1 MGLGL
6 SIVDRACRR
15 LGHPV
20 TVRSERGKGSVFSV
34 TLPVAAAVDQDCGR
48 KTDDNN
54 AISEDMDLIVLIV
67 ENNSDVLFAT
77 AQKIESWGGSVLT
90 AASTAE
96 ALEQVREIGMAPD
109 IILADYQLDGD
120 DNGIK
125 TILSVREETQTE
137 VPAIMITASREET
150 LAEDSRSHDFTV
162 LTKPVKLSRLR
173 PLIDWKTRRPPMF

>member
-15 LGHPV
+15 LGHEV
-20 TVRSERGKGSVFSV
+20 VVESEPGKGSVFSI
-34 TLPVAAAVDQDCGR
+34 TLPVVAAPDQER
-48 KTDDNN
+48 RRETDDRHTMLD
-54 AISEDMDLIVLIV
+54 DMDLIVLII
-67 ENNSDVLFAT
+67 ENNPDVLFAT
-77 AQKIESWGGSVLT
+77 TRKIESWGGSVLT
-90 AASTAE
+90 AASTHE

-120 DNGIK
+120 DNGIR
-125 TILSVREETQTE
+125 TIQAVRQETGTE

-150 LAEDSRSHDFTV
+150 LTEDSQRHNFTV

-173 PLIDWKTRRPPMF
+173 PLIDWKTRRPAQV